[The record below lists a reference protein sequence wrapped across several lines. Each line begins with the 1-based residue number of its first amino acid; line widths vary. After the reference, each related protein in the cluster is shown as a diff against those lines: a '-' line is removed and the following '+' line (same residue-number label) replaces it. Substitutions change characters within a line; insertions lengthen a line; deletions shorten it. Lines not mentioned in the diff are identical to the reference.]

1 MTIISFDEALA
12 IIGVLPSLEPRPNAT
27 NIRALTVALVDKLS
41 TIPSQQSVEFGYSG
55 MVEQEEIHALNT
67 TTPWANFNNPGV
79 HPPTNENLTPV
90 QQRDQLGLYQAS
102 KEFYDSESNVRR
114 ATNVGLNAAVPRK
127 YKRSGGDRI
136 GAKTYKA
143 NDDPRAILNALRN
156 TYGRPSPGEKRAN
169 EKAFGAGWNP
179 ADPIEELYDRLEECF
194 VVAIVAKPAYTRE
207 QMIDK
212 ALIAIQSTGLFEIA
226 VLEWN
231 RFDDMRDILILA
243 GP

>member
-1 MTIISFDEALA
+1 M
-12 IIGVLPSLEPRPNAT
+12 
-27 NIRALTVALVDKLS
+27 
-41 TIPSQQSVEFGYSG
+41 
-55 MVEQEEIHALNT
+55 
-67 TTPWANFNNPGV
+67 
-79 HPPTNENLTPV
+79 
-90 QQRDQLGLYQAS
+90 
-102 KEFYDSESNVRR
+102 
-114 ATNVGLNAAVPRK
+114 GLNAAVPRK

-179 ADPIEELYDRLEECF
+179 ADLIEELYDRLEECF

-231 RFDDMRDILILA
+231 GFDAMNQTWPEFKEHFAEAYDSRLASGAGTASQNGYHNAYNAVDDDSIGSIKESLA
-243 GP
+243 GLQMANNANCQQLNDNLSAITQESRDL